1 MIAMDRQG
9 PETVLVVND
18 DAALRELF
26 ARALMIAGYGT
37 ILCSGDAEA
46 IDVLE
51 TREPALLMLT
61 PGPSGFPGRD
71 LLRMVERD
79 SRLDD
84 LPILICSTALHDP
97 DRAPARPPSR
107 AWGTIAIP
115 FDLDV
120 LLETVDSLAHAGA
133 RHPSDSVLEEPRL
146 PAAPNA

>member
-9 PETVLVVND
+9 SETVLVVNE

-26 ARALMIAGYGT
+26 ALALAGYSA

-79 SRLDD
+79 RRLDD
-84 LPILICSTALHDP
+84 LPILICSTALHDL
-97 DRAPARPPSR
+97 DRPPAKPRSR

-120 LLETVDSLAHAGA
+120 LLETVDSLVQGGA
-133 RHPSDSVLEEPRL
+133 RHPSDSVLEEPGL
-146 PAAPNA
+146 PAASNA